1 MWHKRVPH
9 LDYYLE
15 RKKKK
20 LRNNS
25 DDDRLMWLTRSVV
38 VVVVSSIDRCN
49 TVIDRGVTVLLLLC
63 KERWTQERW
72 RVLCRPERIK
82 SYLTSCA
89 VSWWLIVLCEEISLH
104 SIYWLES
111 LGGWTETDKSQCADL
126 SIDLRI
132 NRRSFGWDL
141 HLYAVAGWLTLLTLW
156 LMMVVAVVCLCYIST
171 ILYPHVCGG

>member
-1 MWHKRVPH
+1 M
-9 LDYYLE
+9 DYYLE

-38 VVVVSSIDRCN
+38 VVLSSIDRCN
-49 TVIDRGVTVLLLLC
+49 TVIDRGVTVLLLC
-63 KERWTQERW
+63 KERWTQERDDEFC
-72 RVLCRPERIK
+72 VAPERIK

-132 NRRSFGWDL
+132 NRRSFDWDL

-156 LMMVVAVVCLCYIST
+156 LMLVVAVVCLCYIST
-171 ILYPHVCGG
+171 MLYPHVCGG